1 MQKKEVVIVAACAF
15 VLSNLAIVGTLMA
28 KGHFDSG
35 EPEPVEVAEVEE
47 EPQDTE
53 TPPEENTDPNTDPN
67 ADPNAAKPSPADYV
81 HHMAEAMYI
90 CEEKFLTST
99 ANIRKSY
106 EFKHSESHF
115 SEEEELYR
123 VFIEYETVGEPAN
136 PALGF
141 SVVCEVS
148 APKRAI
154 ASYKVLP
161 L

>member
-1 MQKKEVVIVAACAF
+1 MQKKEVLIVAAAAV

-28 KGHFDSG
+28 KGFFDSG
-35 EPEPVEVAEVEE
+35 APDSAEIVAAEESPPEVE
-47 EPQDTE
+47 
-53 TPPEENTDPNTDPN
+53 TPAEENTDPA
-67 ADPNAAKPSPADYV
+67 ADPNVPKPSPADYV

-90 CEEKFLTST
+90 CEEKFLAST

-106 EFKHSESHF
+106 EFKHSESRF
-115 SEEEELYR
+115 SQEDEIYH
-123 VFIEYETVGEPAN
+123 VFLEYETVWQPDN
-136 PALGF
+136 PAKAF

-154 ASYKVLP
+154 AAYKVLP